1 MYRSKCNLIGVD
13 LKGLGDKFSCKGSQM
28 FNDIFA
34 KFEISHFQVKT
45 AVAIFGQSLENL
57 GQFCAWCVY
66 EFKHGIKGWTQCDQ
80 IGLLLKGL
88 EDNLLQY

>member
-1 MYRSKCNLIGVD
+1 
-13 LKGLGDKFSCKGSQM
+13 M

-80 IGLLLKGL
+80 IGLLWKDLKTISYNISPNIWQL
-88 EDNLLQY
+88 FVLF